1 MKKYILK
8 KHVNPMIALTI
19 VGTLIGS
26 AFAMG
31 FQGVAYSLILAIV
44 FGILEGIKIKAVA
57 EKPQNKYGHE

>member
-8 KHVNPMIALTI
+8 SYINPMIMLTI
-19 VGTLIGS
+19 IGTLIGS

-31 FQGVAYSLILAIV
+31 LQGVAYSFMLAVV
-44 FGILEGIKIKAVA
+44 FGVLEGIKIKAVT